1 MQKACFVKSK
11 RVQIFAEL
19 KIYFFFEV
27 FKISI
32 AYSALCLSA
41 HEHKL

>member
-1 MQKACFVKSK
+1 MQIACFVKSK

-19 KIYFFFEV
+19 KIYFFAV

-41 HEHKL
+41 HAHKL